1 MQHGKYFMAQI
12 FKKNEAFCKEKD
24 ILLCTEKIIKFYKVP
39 EMFCSTLLR
48 DDPHEV
54 IKVNMNNY
62 EAKCGILHE
71 NMLSKDVY

>member
-1 MQHGKYFMAQI
+1 
-12 FKKNEAFCKEKD
+12 
-24 ILLCTEKIIKFYKVP
+24 
-39 EMFCSTLLR
+39 MFCSTLLR

-62 EAKCGILHE
+62 EAKCGKLHE